1 LVCIEVLS
9 PADTLVAIRE
19 RVDDY
24 RRMGVEHVWV
34 VDPVGRHAY
43 VASERGFEQPESGE
57 FAVPGTAIRIVLA
70 EVFAEL
76 DEMMTQG

>member
-1 LVCIEVLS
+1 M
-9 PADTLVAIRE
+9 AIRE

-57 FAVPGTAIRIVLA
+57 FTVPGTAIRIVLA